1 PARGASGRLVIA
13 APQPAPKPF
22 AADGPGFSVAVDQ
35 VIGKCGAG
43 GGVKQPLAERHVHE
57 HIERSLARRLAVH
70 GRSVG
75 FCRSIGTG
83 TLRRGLGLNPSLVDA
98 GVLPELT
105 GNLDRID
112 ASLLPP
118 GFFIAAAMHRA
129 VMRAAEWD
137 GKFITCFAAERAR
150 LHKSDVMRV
159 RGLAAAQQAR
169 LPHHKAKV
177 VPVAIAARRRHREHA
192 LIDADLMNIRLAN
205 LLSTSAE
212 TFRTI
217 DSAFGRQ
224 ELG

>member
-1 PARGASGRLVIA
+1 
-13 APQPAPKPF
+13 
-22 AADGPGFSVAVDQ
+22 
-35 VIGKCGAG
+35 
-43 GGVKQPLAERHVHE
+43 ERHVHE

-105 GNLDRID
+105 GDLDRID

-118 GFFIAAAMHRA
+118 GFFIAASMHRA

-137 GKFITCFAAERAR
+137 GKFIACFAAERAR

-159 RGLAAAQQAR
+159 RGLAAAQQTR
-169 LPHHKAKV
+169 LLHYKAKV
-177 VPVAIAARRRHREHA
+177 IPVAIAPRRPNCQHA
-192 LIDADLMNIRLAN
+192 LIDAHLISAGFLDLAN
-205 LLSTSAE
+205 LATTRAQ
-212 TFRTI
+212 TFRRFGTH
-217 DSAFGRQ
+217 DLSAFG
-224 ELG
+224 